1 MMVNADEMMPMMPVF
16 LKPLKKGMFWAR
28 WVTVSVGRRLE
39 FTSTKVDQEVSSRA
53 RQTLETST
61 GRATGPPERWSPKV
75 RWKMEVCCTRGGHH
89 FDKWSEMIGCIWY
102 GYIRPLI
109 LRSPGEGM
117 TLTGGRVE
125 NDRRVLEGF
134 ALLGDVYIY
143 IYNIYIWFFR
153 QVEAP
158 QRNRA
163 YFLLMGNSQCGKS
176 STFLYLPTTDSYC
189 QWTFQGW
196 QFVAWI
202 AE

>member
-1 MMVNADEMMPMMPVF
+1 MKVNEGQWWSMRM
-16 LKPLKKGMFWAR
+16 R
-28 WVTVSVGRRLE
+28 WCQWCLYSWSLWKRGCFGLVGWPS
-39 FTSTKVDQEVSSRA
+39 STKVDQEVSSRA

-89 FDKWSEMIGCIWY
+89 FDKWSEMTGCIWY

-143 IYNIYIWFFR
+143 IIYT
-153 QVEAP
+153 
-158 QRNRA
+158 
-163 YFLLMGNSQCGKS
+163 YDFLGKLRHPRETEH
-176 STFLYLPTTDSYC
+176 TFCSWETHNVGSLAHSY
-189 QWTFQGW
+189 TFQRLTVIVSGL
-196 QFVAWI
+196 FKAGNL
-202 AE
+202 

>member
-1 MMVNADEMMPMMPVF
+1 MKVNEGQWRSMMVHANEMMPMMPVF
-16 LKPLKKGMFWAR
+16 LKPLKKGCFGL
-28 WVTVSVGRRLE
+28 VGWPS
-39 FTSTKVDQEVSSRA
+39 STKVDQEVSSRA

-143 IYNIYIWFFR
+143 IIYIWFFR